1 MTDRTTRFRQLLDE
15 IDSTPWGPHEQSLT
29 AEAVALAQELGDEQ
43 LEYQARMRQTA
54 SANMG
59 GLTDVMLTSFAWC
72 LAHHDAD
79 PLRFPLDIDNGAA
92 DLMWQFKW
100 MAATLRASPAFS
112 SEQIAAVLDD
122 MEAHYR
128 RAGIG
133 MSGVLTARFEDAWAS
148 GRIDEAERLR
158 GLLET
163 TRRDDYSHCDACGR
177 SQNAGFFAATD
188 RDEQAIRLVEE
199 MIEGGFSCGEEPE
212 HALSRVLLPYL
223 RAGRLDDARS
233 AHLRSYRLAK
243 DNPDNLGIVA
253 NHIVFAAV
261 TGNEARALSLVER
274 HLPWLA
280 HDPLNVDGHFALL
293 SAIAFALDRV
303 VAVGHADATVR
314 GADAAA
320 LAPFFGDREGWWTA
334 SALADAASAAAD
346 RIGAEFDARD
356 GSDWHAQRRARMRTL
371 ADTRWDV
378 PVRSDAFAV
387 DAPSPEPQD
396 AQGWYERAITLA
408 GYGSEQ
414 DALAAADRV
423 GDRADGGL
431 ADAEKRARLLGL
443 RIGALTSLAQW
454 DAAEALLPLR
464 GEALREAGHPQQ
476 ADLEARRGLALYGR
490 GDVGD
495 HASLEQE
502 WADAAGLPSWSRGD
516 IALTLAALRLRG
528 DDPIG
533 AVELTEHAAVCFAEA
548 DDERLVTASRML
560 RAMAWVAQGEIDQAH
575 EMLESLLADDA
586 LNPGHRARLLE
597 MRARL
602 LGGAGRLEEGAA
614 DADTAAGIL
623 TSLGAITA
631 LAETQML
638 AGALWDDAGHP
649 DQAVPR
655 YRAGIRLMRE
665 RGADVSGADFRL
677 GRAMLAAGHAA
688 EAAELLGDVLQREE
702 DGGASAASRAM
713 TAAVLG
719 RALATA
725 EEYGQAMGAYGYAA
739 ELHAEAGEPAEQAL
753 VLTEQAKILARF
765 GEHSDARDLL
775 EQAAALVRPTDAI
788 GALVEVLHNLGQ
800 SYGGD
805 RDERAFAL
813 FDEVLALA
821 VEHEADWLVA
831 DVTDSRGRALIEFD
845 RIDEAIA
852 ALLTA
857 ADGFAAIGDAGS
869 AGGSELFAARTLAA
883 AERLDDAVPL
893 YRSVLDRAA
902 EFPALRQVA
911 ALELGDV
918 LDKLGRTGDAA
929 QVRTLLDE

>member
-1 MTDRTTRFRQLLDE
+1 MTDSTNRFHRLLDE
-15 IDSTPWGPHEQSLT
+15 IDSTPWGPHEQALT
-29 AEAVALAQELGDEQ
+29 AEAVALAQQLGDEQ

-59 GLTDVMLTSFAWC
+59 GLTDVMLNSFAWC
-72 LAHHDAD
+72 LAHHDDD
-79 PLRFPLDIDNGAA
+79 PQRFPLDVDGAA

-158 GLLET
+158 GRLET
-163 TRRDDYSHCDACGR
+163 TPRDDYSHCDACGR

-223 RAGRLDDARS
+223 RTGRLGDARS

-243 DNPDNLGIVA
+243 DNPDNLGIIA
-253 NHIVFAAV
+253 NSIVFAAV
-261 TGNEARALSLVER
+261 TGNEARALALVER

-293 SAIAFALDRV
+293 SAVAFALDRV
-303 VAVGHADATVR
+303 VAVGHGEAVVR
-314 GADAAA
+314 GADAAM
-320 LAPFFGDREGWWTA
+320 LGSFFDEREGAWTA
-334 SALADAASAAAD
+334 SALAAAASAAAD

-356 GSDWHAQRRARMRTL
+356 GSDWHAQRRAHLQAL
-371 ADTRWDV
+371 AEESWDV
-378 PVRSDAFAV
+378 PIRSDVFTTET
-387 DAPSPEPQD
+387 PSSEPQD
-396 AQGWYERAITLA
+396 AEGWYARALA
-408 GYGSEQ
+408 LASYGSEQ

-423 GDRADGGL
+423 GEL

-443 RIGALTSLAQW
+443 RIGAHASLGEW
-454 DAAEALLPLR
+454 DAAEPLLPLR
-464 GEALREAGHPQQ
+464 GAMLREAGHPEQ
-476 ADLEARRGLALYGR
+476 AELEARRGLALYGR
-490 GDVGD
+490 ADVGD
-495 HASLEQE
+495 HAGLEQE
-502 WADAAGLPSWSRGD
+502 WADASILPSWSRGD
-516 IALTLAALRLRG
+516 VALTLASLRLRG
-528 DDPIG
+528 DDPAG
-533 AVELTEHAAVCFAEA
+533 AADLTEHAAVCFAEA
-548 DDERLVTASRML
+548 GDERLVAASRMV
-560 RAMAWVAQGEIDQAH
+560 RAMAYAAEGEIEQAH
-575 EMLESLLADDA
+575 ELLESLLADED
-586 LNPGHRARLLE
+586 LNPGQRARLLE
-597 MRARL
+597 LRARL
-602 LGGAGRLEEGAA
+602 HGGSGRLEEGAA
-614 DADTAAGIL
+614 DADAAAAIL
-623 TSLGAITA
+623 TTLGAASA
-631 LAETQML
+631 LAEAQLL

-649 DQAVPR
+649 DQALPR

-665 RGADVSGADFRL
+665 RERDADVSGAEFRL
-677 GRAMLAAGHAA
+677 GRAMLAAGFAA

-702 DGGASAASRAM
+702 SSGASAGSRAM
-713 TAAVLG
+713 TASVLA
-719 RALATA
+719 RALVGA

-739 ELHAEAGEPAEQAL
+739 DLHSEAEEPAEQAL

-765 GEHSDARDLL
+765 GEHSDAHALL
-775 EQAAALVRPTDAI
+775 EQASDLVRPTGAVGAI
-788 GALVEVLHNLGQ
+788 VEVLHNLGQ
-800 SYGGD
+800 SYGGA

-813 FDEVLALA
+813 FDEVRSLA

-869 AGGSELFAARTLAA
+869 AGGSELFAARTLADA
-883 AERLDDAVPL
+883 DRLDDAVPL
-893 YRSVLDRAA
+893 YRSVLERAA
-902 EFPALRQVA
+902 GIPPLRQVA

-918 LDKLGRTGDAA
+918 LEKLGRTGEAT
-929 QVRTLLDE
+929 QVRALLDE

>member
-1 MTDRTTRFRQLLDE
+1 MTDPTTRFQQLLDE
-15 IDSTPWGPHEQSLT
+15 IDSTPWGPHEQNLT

-43 LEYQARMRQTA
+43 FEYQARMRQTA

-59 GLTDVMLTSFAWC
+59 GLTDIMLNSFAWC

-79 PLRFPLDIDNGAA
+79 PQRFPLDIENGAA

-133 MSGVLTARFEDAWAS
+133 LSGVLTARFEDAWAS

-158 GLLET
+158 GQLET
-163 TRRDDYSHCDACGR
+163 TPRDDYSHCDACGR

-223 RAGRLDDARS
+223 RTGRLDDARS

-243 DNPDNLGIVA
+243 DNPDNLGIIA
-253 NHIVFAAV
+253 NNIVFAAV

-280 HDPLNVDGHFALL
+280 HDPLNVDGHFAIL

-303 VAVGHADATVR
+303 TAAGHGDATVR
-314 GADAAA
+314 GADAPA
-320 LAPFFGDREGWWTA
+320 LEPFFGPREGSWTA
-334 SALADAASAAAD
+334 SGLAAAAGTAAD

-356 GSDWHAQRRARMRTL
+356 GSTWHAQRRIRMRAL
-371 ADTRWDV
+371 AEQSWDV
-378 PVRSDAFAV
+378 PIRSDAFAV
-387 DAPSPEPQD
+387 ATTAPEPPD
-396 AQGWYERAITLA
+396 AEGWYDRAVALA
-408 GYGSEQ
+408 SYGSEL
-414 DALAAADRV
+414 DALAAAA
-423 GDRADGGL
+423 RAGEP
-431 ADAEKRARLLGL
+431 ADAEKRARLLSL
-443 RIGALTSLAQW
+443 RIGAYASLEDWASA
-454 DAAEALLPLR
+454 DALLPVR
-464 GEALREAGHPQQ
+464 GEALREAGLTEQ

-490 GDVGD
+490 GESGD
-495 HASLEQE
+495 QEGLEQE
-502 WADAAGLPSWSRGD
+502 WADAARLPAWTRGD
-516 IALTLAALRLRG
+516 IAITLAAWRLRS
-528 DDPIG
+528 DDPAG
-533 AVELTEHAAVCFAEA
+533 ASELTEQAAACFAEA
-548 DDERLVTASRML
+548 GDARLVAASIMM
-560 RAMAWVAQGEIDQAH
+560 RAMAHVALGEVDQA
-575 EMLESLLADDA
+575 LELMQSLLADDD
-586 LNPGHRARLLE
+586 LNPGQ
-597 MRARL
+597 RARL
-602 LGGAGRLEEGAA
+602 LGVRARLHGGMGNLEDGAA
-614 DADTAAGIL
+614 DADAAVGIL
-623 TSLGAITA
+623 TLLGAGGA
-631 LAETQML
+631 LAEAQML
-638 AGALWDDAGHP
+638 AGALWDDAGHA
-649 DQAVPR
+649 DKAVPR
-655 YRAGIRLMRE
+655 YRAGVQLMRE
-665 RGADVSGADFRL
+665 RDADVSGAEFRL

-702 DGGASAASRAM
+702 QNGASAASRAL
-713 TAAVLG
+713 TAGVLA
-719 RALATA
+719 RALAA
-725 EEYGQAMGAYGYAA
+725 SEEYGHALSAYGYAA
-739 ELHAEAGEPAEQAL
+739 ELHEEAEEPAEQAL

-775 EQAAALVRPTDAI
+775 EQAADLVRPTEAVGAI
-788 GALVEVLHNLGQ
+788 VDVLHNLGQ
-800 SYGGD
+800 AYGGA

-813 FDEVLALA
+813 FDEVAALA
-821 VEHEADWLVA
+821 AEHDAPWLLA

-845 RIDEAIA
+845 RLDDAIA

-857 ADGFAAIGDAGS
+857 ADGFAEVGDATS
-869 AGGSELFAARTLAA
+869 AGGSELFAARALASA
-883 AERLDDAVPL
+883 DRLDDAVPL

-902 EFPALRQVA
+902 EIPPLHQVA

-918 LDKLGRTGDAA
+918 LEKLGRTGDAA
-929 QVRTLLDE
+929 EVRALLD

>member
-1 MTDRTTRFRQLLDE
+1 MADPTTRFQQLLDE
-15 IDSTPWGPHEQSLT
+15 IDSTPWGRHEQALI
-29 AEAVALAQELGDEQ
+29 AEAVALAQEIGDEQ

-59 GLTDVMLTSFAWC
+59 GLTDVMLNSFAWC
-72 LAHHDAD
+72 LAHHDDD
-79 PLRFPLDIDNGAA
+79 PQRFPLDIDNGAA

-148 GRIDEAERLR
+148 GRIEDAERLR

-163 TRRDDYSHCDACGR
+163 TPRDDYSHCDACGR

-223 RAGRLDDARS
+223 RTGRLDEARA

-280 HDPLNVDGHFALL
+280 HDQLNVDGHFAML
-293 SAIAFALDRV
+293 SAIALALDCV
-303 VAVGHADATVR
+303 TAVGHGTTTVR
-314 GADAAA
+314 AAEAAA
-320 LAPFFGDREGWWTA
+320 LEPFFGAREGAWTA
-334 SALADAASAAAD
+334 SALARAAGAAAD

-356 GSDWHAQRRARMRTL
+356 GSDWHAQRRARMRML
-371 ADTRWDV
+371 ADARWDV
-378 PVRSDAFAV
+378 PIRSDVFAV
-387 DAPSPEPQD
+387 ETPSPEPQD
-396 AQGWYERAITLA
+396 AEGWYERALA
-408 GYGSEQ
+408 LAAYGSER

-423 GDRADGGL
+423 GEL
-431 ADAEKRARLLGL
+431 VDAEQRARLLGL
-443 RIGALTSLAQW
+443 RIGAHVSLAEW
-454 DAAEALLPLR
+454 DAAEALMPLR
-464 GEALREAGHPQQ
+464 AATLREAGHSEQ
-476 ADLEARRGLALYGR
+476 AELEGRRGLALYGR
-490 GDVGD
+490 TEVGD
-495 HASLEQE
+495 HAGLEQE
-502 WADAAGLPSWSRGD
+502 WADAGRLPSWSRGD
-516 IALTLAALRLRG
+516 VALTLAALRLRG
-528 DDPIG
+528 DDPDG

-548 DDERLVTASRML
+548 GDGRLVAASRML
-560 RAMAWVAQGEIDQAH
+560 RAMAFVGQGEIEQAD
-575 EMLESLLADDA
+575 ELLQSLLADDD
-586 LNPGHRARLLE
+586 LNPGQRARLLE
-597 MRARL
+597 VRARL
-602 LGGAGRLEEGAA
+602 HGGAGRLEEGAA
-614 DADTAAGIL
+614 DADAAAGIL
-623 TSLGAITA
+623 TTLGAASA
-631 LAETQML
+631 LAEAQML

-649 DQAVPR
+649 DRAMPR
-655 YRAGIRLMRE
+655 YRAVIRLMSG
-665 RGADVSGADFRL
+665 RGADVSGAEFRL
-677 GRAMLAAGHAA
+677 GRAMLGAGLAA

-702 DGGASAASRAM
+702 SSGASAASRAM
-713 TAAVLG
+713 TAGVLG
-719 RALATA
+719 RALAAA

-739 ELHAEAGEPAEQAL
+739 ELHAEAEEPAEQAL

-765 GEHSDARDLL
+765 GEHSDARELL
-775 EQAAALVRPTDAI
+775 EQAAELVRPTDAI
-788 GALVEVLHNLGQ
+788 GAIVEVLHNLGQ
-800 SYGGD
+800 SYGGA

-813 FDEVLALA
+813 FDEVRALA
-821 VEHEADWLVA
+821 VEHEADWLIA
-831 DVTDSRGRALIEFD
+831 DVTDSRGRALLEFD

-857 ADGFAAIGDAGS
+857 ADGFAAVGDPAS
-869 AGGSELFAARTLAA
+869 AGGSELFAARTLVEAD
-883 AERLDDAVPL
+883 RLDDAVPL
-893 YRSVLDRAA
+893 YRSVLDRASDM
-902 EFPALRQVA
+902 PPMRQVA

-918 LDKLGRTGDAA
+918 LEKLGRTGDAA
-929 QVRTLLDE
+929 QVRALLDE

>member
-1 MTDRTTRFRQLLDE
+1 MTDSTTRFQQLLDE
-15 IDSTPWGPHEQSLT
+15 IDSTPWGPHEQALT

-59 GLTDVMLTSFAWC
+59 GLTDVMLNSFAWC

-79 PLRFPLDIDNGAA
+79 PQRFPLDIDNGAA

-112 SEQIAAVLDD
+112 SEQIAGVLDD

-163 TRRDDYSHCDACGR
+163 TPRDDYSHCDACGR
-177 SQNAGFFAATD
+177 SQNAGFFAATE

-223 RAGRLDDARS
+223 RTGRLDDARS

-253 NHIVFAAV
+253 NNLVFAAV

-280 HDPLNVDGHFALL
+280 HDPLNVDGHFAML

-303 VAVGHADATVR
+303 AAVGHGEATVR
-314 GADAAA
+314 GADAAG
-320 LAPFFGDREGWWTA
+320 LESFFGDREGGWTA
-334 SALADAASAAAD
+334 SALAAAASAAAD
-346 RIGAEFDARD
+346 RIGAEFDERD
-356 GSDWHAQRRARMRTL
+356 GSDWHAQRRARMQAL
-371 ADTRWDV
+371 AGARWDV
-378 PVRSDAFAV
+378 PIRSDAFAV
-387 DAPSPEPQD
+387 ETPSAQPQD
-396 AQGWYERAITLA
+396 AEGWYERAVALA
-408 GYGSEQ
+408 SYGSER

-423 GDRADGGL
+423 GEL
-431 ADAEKRARLLGL
+431 PDAERRARLLGL
-443 RIGALTSLAQW
+443 RIGAHTSLAEW
-454 DAAEALLPLR
+454 AAAEALLPLR
-464 GEALREAGHPQQ
+464 GAALREAGRPEQ
-476 ADLEARRGLALYGR
+476 AELEARRGLALYGR

-495 HASLEQE
+495 HAALEQE

-516 IALTLAALRLRG
+516 VALTLASLRLRG
-528 DDPIG
+528 DDPVG
-533 AVELTEHAAVCFAEA
+533 AAELTEHAAVCFAEA
-548 DDERLVTASRML
+548 GDARLVAASRML
-560 RAMAWVAQGEIDQAH
+560 RAMSCVAQGEIEQAQ
-575 EMLESLLADDA
+575 ELLESLLADED
-586 LNPGHRARLLE
+586 LDPGQRARLLE
-597 MRARL
+597 VRARL
-602 LGGAGRLEEGAA
+602 HGGAGRLEEGAV
-614 DADTAAGIL
+614 DADVAAGVL
-623 TSLGAITA
+623 TSLGAVSA
-631 LAETQML
+631 LADAQML

-665 RGADVSGADFRL
+665 RDGDVSGAEFRL

-702 DGGASAASRAM
+702 SSGASAASRAM
-713 TAAVLG
+713 TASVLG
-719 RALATA
+719 RALAAA

-739 ELHAEAGEPAEQAL
+739 ELHAEAEEPAEQAL

-765 GEHSDARDLL
+765 GEHTDARRLL
-775 EQAAALVRPTDAI
+775 EQAADLVRPTDAV
-788 GALVEVLHNLGQ
+788 GAIVEVLHNLGQ
-800 SYGGD
+800 SYGGV
-805 RDERAFAL
+805 RDERAFEL
-813 FDEVLALA
+813 FDEVRALA
-821 VEHEADWLVA
+821 VEHEADWLIA

-857 ADGFAAIGDAGS
+857 ADGFAAIGDAGA
-869 AGGSELFAARTLAA
+869 AGGSELLAARTLAGA
-883 AERLDDAVPL
+883 DRLDDAVPL

-902 EFPALRQVA
+902 GFPQLRQVG

-918 LDKLGRTGDAA
+918 LEKLGRTGDAA
-929 QVRTLLDE
+929 QVRALLDE

>member
-1 MTDRTTRFRQLLDE
+1 MTDSTTRFRRLLDE
-15 IDSTPWGPHEQSLT
+15 IDSTPWGPHEQALT

-59 GLTDVMLTSFAWC
+59 GLTDVMLNSFAWC

-79 PLRFPLDIDNGAA
+79 PQRFPLDIENGAA

-148 GRIDEAERLR
+148 GRIDDAERLR

-163 TRRDDYSHCDACGR
+163 TPRDDYSHCDACGR
-177 SQNAGFFAATD
+177 SQNAGFFAVTD

-223 RAGRLDDARS
+223 RTDRLDDARS

-243 DNPDNLGIVA
+243 DNPDNLGIIA
-253 NHIVFAAV
+253 NNIVFAAV
-261 TGNEARALSLVER
+261 TGNEARALTLVER

-280 HDPLNVDGHFALL
+280 HDRLNVDGHFAML
-293 SAIAFALDRV
+293 SAVSFALDRV
-303 VAVGHADATVR
+303 TAVGHGDAIVR
-314 GADAAA
+314 GADAPGLDA
-320 LAPFFGDREGWWTA
+320 FFAEHDAEWTA
-334 SALADAASAAAD
+334 SALATAASAAAD

-356 GSDWHAQRRARMRTL
+356 GSDWHAQRRARMHAL
-371 ADTRWDV
+371 AGARWDV
-378 PVRSDAFAV
+378 PIRSDAFAV
-387 DAPSPEPQD
+387 ETRALEPQD
-396 AQGWYERAITLA
+396 AEGWYERALA
-408 GYGSEQ
+408 LAAYGSER

-423 GDRADGGL
+423 GEI
-431 ADAEKRARLLGL
+431 ADAEQRARLLGL
-443 RIGALTSLAQW
+443 RIGALASLAEG

-464 GEALREAGHPQQ
+464 GAALREAGCPEQ
-476 ADLEARRGLALYGR
+476 AELESRRGLALFGR
-490 GDVGD
+490 DDVGD
-495 HASLEQE
+495 HAALEQE
-502 WADAAGLPSWSRGD
+502 WADATRLPAWSRGD
-516 IALTLAALRLRG
+516 VALTLAALRLRG
-528 DDPIG
+528 DDPVG
-533 AVELTEHAAVCFAEA
+533 AAELTEHAAACFAEA
-548 DDERLVTASRML
+548 GDERLVTASRML
-560 RAMAWVAQGEIDQAH
+560 RAMACVPQGEIEQAH
-575 EMLESLLADDA
+575 ALLESLLADDA
-586 LNPGHRARLLE
+586 LNPGQRARLLE

-602 LGGAGRLEEGAA
+602 HGGAGRLEEGARDA
-614 DADTAAGIL
+614 DAAAGIL
-623 TSLGAITA
+623 TTLGATVA
-631 LAETQML
+631 LADVQML

-655 YRAGIRLMRE
+655 YRAGIRLMRG
-665 RGADVSGADFRL
+665 RDADVTGAEFRL
-677 GRAMLAAGHAA
+677 GRAMLAAGFAA

-702 DGGASAASRAM
+702 GGGASAASRAM
-713 TAAVLG
+713 TAGVLG
-719 RALATA
+719 RALAA
-725 EEYGQAMGAYGYAA
+725 ADEYGQAMGAYGYAA

-775 EQAAALVRPTDAI
+775 EQAAELVRPTDAV
-788 GALVEVLHNLGQ
+788 GAIVEVLHNLGQ
-800 SYGGD
+800 LYGGA

-813 FDEVLALA
+813 FEEVRALA
-821 VEHEADWLVA
+821 VEHEADWLIA
-831 DVTDSRGRALIEFD
+831 DVTDSRGRALLEFD

-857 ADGFAAIGDAGS
+857 ADGFAAVGDAAS
-869 AGGSELFAARTLAA
+869 AGGSELFAARTLAGVDRR
-883 AERLDDAVPL
+883 EDAVPL
-893 YRSVLDRAA
+893 YRSVLDRGA
-902 EFPALRQVA
+902 EIPPLRQVA

-918 LDKLGRTGDAA
+918 LERLGRTGEAT
-929 QVRTLLDE
+929 QVRALLDE